1 MIRHSQKSSRHWFS
15 IYQLVERYL
24 EEQRTENDS
33 GEYQNSQKPL
43 ILLRHEGLPPL
54 LHPGEVERLSLSS
67 ASSTLQAFI
76 EGSSL
81 GEFHTRLGMLLSFHC
96 HLLLVPDRPG
106 RGSYGE
112 V

>member
-24 EEQRTENDS
+24 EEQRTENDA
-33 GEYQNSQKPL
+33 GEQ
-43 ILLRHEGLPPL
+43 
-54 LHPGEVERLSLSS
+54 VERLSLSS
-67 ASSTLQAFI
+67 ASATLQAFI

-81 GEFHTRLGMLLSFHC
+81 GEFHTRLMLLSFHC
-96 HLLLVPDRPG
+96 HLLLVPDQPG
-106 RGSYGE
+106 RGSTSDSE